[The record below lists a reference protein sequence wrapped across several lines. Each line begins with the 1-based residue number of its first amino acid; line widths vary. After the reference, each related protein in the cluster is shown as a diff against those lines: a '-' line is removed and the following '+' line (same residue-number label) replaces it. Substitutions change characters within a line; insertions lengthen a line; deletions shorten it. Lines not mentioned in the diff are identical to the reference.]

1 MMRSERCEQMKNV
14 LIVLDMQEIAFGKDR
29 APFFRYDA
37 DLLQSVNAVIDAH
50 IPDDVIY
57 IRTVMKKGLLSRFAP
72 VQVYDGTPQ
81 AALAAELHKVSDHEF
96 IKYRGDAFTEQAFAA
111 YMKACGADT
120 AAFAGI
126 DGGGCVALTALTACR
141 NGLHVI
147 IHTGAVGTMFPAK
160 QEKHFAK
167 LKQLG
172 AEFL

>member
-1 MMRSERCEQMKNV
+1 MKKL
-14 LIVLDMQEIAFGKDR
+14 LIVMDMQEIAFGQQH
-29 APFFRYDA
+29 AAFFRYDA
-37 DLLQSVNAVIDAH
+37 DLLQKVNAVIDAH
-50 IPDDVIY
+50 APDDVIY
-57 IRTVMKKGLLSRFAP
+57 IRTLMKKGMLSRFAP
-72 VQVYDGTPQ
+72 VQVYDGSPQ
-81 AALAAELHKVSDHEF
+81 AELAAALHKVSDHVF
-96 IKYRGDAFTEQAFAA
+96 TKYRGDAFTDQAFAA
-111 YMKACGADT
+111 YVKASGADT

-160 QEKHFAK
+160 QEKHFAT